1 MKSFLTFSIV
11 LISLSA
17 FTQKV
22 EDSQIMIRLADS
34 VGIHQKVKD
43 ALIKNDFIIK
53 EIGHRDTII
62 TYPRV
67 LTNMNGYAIAMIVI
81 NSNNA
86 IITGIYGLKKLNYF
100 GSSNYPRGFK
110 QIVFFNGSKT
120 WPLLKL
126 VADDIGG
133 HHTFSKQ

>member
-11 LISLSA
+11 LISLTA

-67 LTNMNGYAIAMIVI
+67 LTNMTGYAIARIVI
-81 NSNNA
+81 KSNNA

-100 GSSNYPRGFK
+100 GSSVYPRGFK
-110 QIVFFNGSKT
+110 QIVFFDGSKT